1 MRAGLA
7 AAGTM
12 LLQPVDAAI
21 TDSHQHSSCPG
32 PGSGGPILTPGEGG
46 GGVAHGEKEE
56 AVFRWAAGSSRS
68 TRLCF
73 CVWLPRDSAFLFS
86 ACVSGLR
93 LPVTRRLCLPP
104 PSNLARHWRTA
115 ARSRGSCSPRGGDS
129 ALVGGRTGK
138 MADGHAQYD
147 PAVAKL

>member
-32 PGSGGPILTPGEGG
+32 PGSGGPILTPGGRSGTRREGRS
-46 GGVAHGEKEE
+46 GVGVPVDA
-56 AVFRWAAGSSRS
+56 RRLCGSRR

-104 PSNLARHWRTA
+104 PPNLARHWRTA

-129 ALVGGRTGK
+129 DLVGGRTGK
-138 MADGHAQYD
+138 MADGHAR
-147 PAVAKL
+147 